1 MSTCKYC
8 GHETGAKMFCEYCGA
23 KVDKAP
29 VAPQPQMPPMP
40 QPPMPQQV
48 PQSPAGQP
56 AAYQQPVMQD
66 PRFQQGVYQP
76 PVLNQ
81 MPVPQGYYTPR
92 SAAGFLAGNI
102 IVLVLSCIFFCG
114 LFPLVSIPLSIIGIV
129 FSVKAKNSRS
139 EQEEKACRMVA
150 MIMMIIGIFFL
161 ILGIVVFCGVVYDK
175 YGSFGAF
182 WDDMMNG

>member
-8 GHETGAKMFCEYCGA
+8 GHETGTKMFCEYCGA

-29 VAPQPQMPPMP
+29 VAPTPMPPMP
-40 QPPMPQQV
+40 QPPMPQSPVSQQV
-48 PQSPAGQP
+48 PPQFPQNSGFQP
-56 AAYQQPVMQD
+56 AAYQQPV
-66 PRFQQGVYQP
+66 
-76 PVLNQ
+76 LNQ
-81 MPVPQGYYTPR
+81 MPGQQPYYVPR
-92 SAAGFLAGNI
+92 SAAGFLTGNI

-114 LFPLVSIPLSIIGIV
+114 LFPLLSIPLSIIGIV
-129 FSVKAKNSRS
+129 FSVKAGHSKSL
-139 EQEEKACRMVA
+139 QEEKACRMVA